1 MLDVDHV
8 IETVSAN
15 EGMPADDLAGY
26 LATGRSALEVIQLA
40 QASARV
46 ADFASILDMPSGHGR
61 VLRWLKAAYPQARLS
76 ACDILRDGVEYCAAT
91 FGATRVHTDG
101 QLPAAA
107 FPSTYDLIWVGSLL
121 THVDA
126 DEWDRLVDLWNE
138 LLNPGGLL
146 VVTTHGELV
155 AERMRAGHLY
165 GYPQPGITRALRAYD
180 HAGFAFLEQHP
191 EQVDYGITL
200 SHPRWVVDR
209 LTRHADHRLVFA
221 SEARWANHQD
231 VFAVM
236 KADLDPAL
244 AERPL

>member
-1 MLDVDHV
+1 VQVDHV
-8 IETVSAN
+8 IETVSDD
-15 EGMPADDLAGY
+15 ERMPAEDLAGY
-26 LATGRSALEVIQLA
+26 LATGRSALDVIRLA

-46 ADFASILDMPSGHGR
+46 PDFGSILDMPSGHGR
-61 VLRWLKAAYPQARLS
+61 VLRWLKAAYPQATLA
-76 ACDILRDGVEYCAAT
+76 ACDILGQGVDYCAAT
-91 FGATRVHTDG
+91 FGATPVHTDG
-101 QLPAAA
+101 QLPAAG
-107 FPSTYDLIWVGSLL
+107 FPGRYDLIWVGSLL

-126 DEWDRLVDLWNE
+126 DEWDRLIGVWNE

-146 VVTTHGELV
+146 VVTSHGELV
-155 AERMRAGHLY
+155 AKRMRVGHTY

-180 HAGFAFLEQHP
+180 HSGFAFLEEHP
-191 EQVDYGITL
+191 DQVNYGITL

-209 LTRHADHRLVFA
+209 LTRHPDHRLVFA

-236 KADLDPAL
+236 KADLDPAM